1 MSTLMNR
8 IGLVF
13 KRAWHK
19 VLKPFLKKTT
29 PALIAIGIGLF
40 LGFIIMLIFNPR
52 SAFSGMVTLLTS
64 GFSSL
69 RSMGNVLYSSA
80 PIILTGLSVALA
92 FKTGLFNIG
101 ASGQM
106 MVGSF
111 TAMLIGVYMRD
122 VPFVWGLATL
132 GAILAGALWA
142 FIPGLMKA
150 FANVNEVVTSIMM
163 NYIAAYLFSMV
174 IDELLENSSK
184 PQYSQPM
191 PVGSQL
197 PSLAAIFPNSNVNI
211 GIFIAIAAAITIHI
225 LIHKTTLGYQL
236 KASGFSMSGSTYA
249 GMNTK
254 ANIVIAM
261 VLAGSLAGLAGAVS
275 SLAPNIDYST
285 SFAIFAEGYDG
296 ISVSLIGLGEPIGTI
311 FAGLFMGYIKEGTFL
326 VQRFNFDENIMRIIQ
341 GIIIYSIAASV
352 AIQVGFKKFVG
363 VFKKKDQSITPNS
376 KGDEA

>member
-1 MSTLMNR
+1 
-8 IGLVF
+8 
-13 KRAWHK
+13 
-19 VLKPFLKKTT
+19 
-29 PALIAIGIGLF
+29 
-40 LGFIIMLIFNPR
+40 
-52 SAFSGMVTLLTS
+52 
-64 GFSSL
+64 
-69 RSMGNVLYSSA
+69 
-80 PIILTGLSVALA
+80 LSVALA

-191 PVGSQL
+191 PVGSPL

-249 GMNTK
+249 
-254 ANIVIAM
+254 
-261 VLAGSLAGLAGAVS
+261 
-275 SLAPNIDYST
+275 
-285 SFAIFAEGYDG
+285 
-296 ISVSLIGLGEPIGTI
+296 
-311 FAGLFMGYIKEGTFL
+311 
-326 VQRFNFDENIMRIIQ
+326 
-341 GIIIYSIAASV
+341 
-352 AIQVGFKKFVG
+352 
-363 VFKKKDQSITPNS
+363 
-376 KGDEA
+376 